1 VEHNELQSWA
11 LDHAIAID
19 SVVEQKL
26 LTYANLIHETT
37 IKYNLTG
44 IKSING
50 ILQNLII
57 GSIEPVIRLNVP
69 RGTLYADIG
78 SGAGIPG
85 IPIGIIHGHLQGIL
99 IESNHKKSKFIISVL
114 KEMQLDNLSVY
125 SGRIEEYAGQ
135 GGREKFDIVFSRAL
149 GDLYYVLEMG
159 APLLKRNGVLYIYS
173 HLNRN
178 TLPSHIKDQS
188 ARLGLLNASN
198 EERVIRG
205 FDENGLLFLKKD
217 DTDTRYP
224 RKISTIKRDIEK
236 HMK

>member
-1 VEHNELQSWA
+1 MSHGQSFGK
-11 LDHAIAID
+11 H
-19 SVVEQKL
+19 
-26 LTYANLIHETT
+26 Y
-37 IKYNLTG
+37 
-44 IKSING
+44 
-50 ILQNLII
+50 
-57 GSIEPVIRLNVP
+57 
-69 RGTLYADIG
+69 
-78 SGAGIPG
+78 
-85 IPIGIIHGHLQGIL
+85 
-99 IESNHKKSKFIISVL
+99 
-114 KEMQLDNLSVY
+114 LSFCD
-125 SGRIEEYAGQ
+125 RP
-135 GGREKFDIVFSRAL
+135 
-149 GDLYYVLEMG
+149 YVLEMG